1 MVSGLSLDF
10 LVSNVYRVD
19 FSACHA
25 ICSTCPQGYMG
36 RLPIHFPHER
46 VSAPYNPVDMRSK
59 SHVILWISRWYFVA
73 PFATSRCRNNHSKQ
87 VSMVPLYAPSMGSKS
102 SGVLVV
108 TCFANAWNEG
118 FFWFFLPNPT
128 QQKKFKRCKLVDNLD
143 DIYLCYLACWLKDL
157 KRKAPCLSKEG
168 PLRL

>member
-10 LVSNVYRVD
+10 LVSNVYTVD

-36 RLPIHFPHER
+36 RFPIHFPHER

-59 SHVILWISRWYFVA
+59 SHVILCISRWFFVA
-73 PFATSRCRNNHSKQ
+73 RRSQWYLSTHLQWPQSHP
-87 VSMVPLYAPSMGSKS
+87 VSWLWN
-102 SGVLVV
+102 VLQMPG
-108 TCFANAWNEG
+108 THDFRS
-118 FFWFFLPNPT
+118 FPQPHPK
-128 QQKKFKRCKLVDNLD
+128 KKFKRCKLVDNLD
-143 DIYLCYLACWLKDL
+143 DTYLCYLACLKKDL
-157 KRKAPCLSKEG
+157 RRKAHFSSREG

>member
-1 MVSGLSLDF
+1 MVFGLSLDF
-10 LVSNVYRVD
+10 LVSNVYTVD

-59 SHVILWISRWYFVA
+59 SHVICVDQQMIF
-73 PFATSRCRNNHSKQ
+73 RCSQ
-87 VSMVPLYAPSMGSKS
+87 VSMVPPYAPSMGSKS

-108 TCFANAWNEG
+108 KCFANAWNAR
-118 FFWFFLPNPT
+118 FSIFSPT
-128 QQKKFKRCKLVDNLD
+128 PPQKKFIRRKLVDNLD
-143 DIYLCYLACWLKDL
+143 DIYLCYLACLMKDL
-157 KRKAPCLSKEG
+157 KRKSQFSSKEG